1 MSPPLSQILHEW
13 MCVTIRY
20 SMRGFMLYAKQ
31 NNYSVP
37 QLNVLF
43 RLRHKGA
50 CGVSEL
56 ADEMGVTAAAASQ
69 LLERL
74 VQQGLVQRS
83 EDPLDRRNRR
93 MTLTEAGQ
101 QVVQESVA
109 ARQSWLDRLPALLS
123 ETEQEQV
130 ATALRILIER
140 AETLD
145 EKNEQV

>member
-1 MSPPLSQILHEW
+1 M
-13 MCVTIRY
+13 
-20 SMRGFMLYAKQ
+20 
-31 NNYSVP
+31 
-37 QLNVLF
+37 
-43 RLRHKGA
+43 
-50 CGVSEL
+50 
-56 ADEMGVTAAAASQ
+56 
-69 LLERL
+69 
-74 VQQGLVQRS
+74 QRS

>member
-43 RLRHKGA
+43 RLQHKGS